1 MEDREFR
8 VFASS
13 KGDEPVLQG
22 IIGEAE
28 LERQIPY
35 LREAYPDDILSVRE
49 VLETVV
55 RVYKP
60 GEEVIIL
67 DS

>member
-35 LREAYPDDILSVRE
+35 LREAYPDDTLYVRE

-67 DS
+67 DN